1 MDELIEE
8 YERYEPLI
16 GLLSTAIG
24 RWENEAVEFV
34 DFNRNVTALD
44 NGVAVLRTLMDQYH
58 LKTHDFKNEI
68 GGKSMVSMILKG
80 SRKLSKDHSS
90 PYVTALKSALLFF
103 LTQSNM

>member
-1 MDELIEE
+1 
-8 YERYEPLI
+8 
-16 GLLSTAIG
+16 
-24 RWENEAVEFV
+24 
-34 DFNRNVTALD
+34 
-44 NGVAVLRTLMDQYH
+44 MDQYH